1 MTGKRKLAYVALLS
15 SIGIVLLIWR
25 YGIAAK
31 TVQITESPQG
41 RYKVEVAQRKF
52 FIEDAVYL
60 NAYRH
65 KDRFVSRKLLYTADF
80 LDEDF
85 QDLYPT
91 CSWISENTL
100 QIGQR
105 SVSEHLVEVS
115 VSNKSETYLS
125 YLLLETLDNKVI
137 VFDVQPNSLD
147 RLSFAFS
154 ERLSC
159 QGQTV
164 GGDRFG
170 GAVELVNTHVKP
182 RRVDIRIAKGTITID
197 CPDQNLKATKC
208 CAADRPDFDHEW
220 LY

>member
-1 MTGKRKLAYVALLS
+1 M
-15 SIGIVLLIWR
+15 
-25 YGIAAK
+25 
-31 TVQITESPQG
+31 
-41 RYKVEVAQRKF
+41 
-52 FIEDAVYL
+52 
-60 NAYRH
+60 
-65 KDRFVSRKLLYTADF
+65 
-80 LDEDF
+80 
-85 QDLYPT
+85 
-91 CSWISENTL
+91 
-100 QIGQR
+100 
-105 SVSEHLVEVS
+105 VEVS
-115 VSNKSETYLS
+115 VSNKSETHLS

-170 GAVELVNTHVKP
+170 GAVEIMNAYVNS

-197 CPDQNLKATKC
+197 SPDRNLKATKC